1 MNPLPTPSSQL
12 AGPQYLLQG
21 LSLIWTPG
29 LRLFVI
35 LPLLINLLL
44 FGLMLYWSVQGFDGW
59 LHAMLATLPSW
70 LDFLA
75 YVLWP
80 LFVLLLLIMIFFSF
94 TLIANLIAAPF
105 NGLLAEKVEVLIR
118 GQDNFPAFS
127 MAELLALVPR
137 TLGRELRKLL
147 YFLPRATGLLLLS
160 LIPGVNLLAS
170 PLWLLWGSWMMC
182 VQYLDYPADNH
193 KLGWQDMLSWLRARR
208 WKSLGFGG
216 SVYLALWVPGLNL
229 IMMPAAIA
237 GATLFWV
244 REHDTPAKELS
255 A

>member
-1 MNPLPTPSSQL
+1 MNPSPTPSSQL

-44 FGLMLYWSVQGFDGW
+44 FGLMLYWSVQRFDGW

-208 WKSLGFGG
+208 WKSLGFGA

>member
-1 MNPLPTPSSQL
+1 MKPSPKPTTSLP
-12 AGPQYLLQG
+12 GPQYLLQG
-21 LSLIWTPG
+21 LSLIWSPG

-35 LPLLINLLL
+35 LPLLTNLLL
-44 FGLMLYWSVQGFDGW
+44 FGLILYWSLQRFDGW

-75 YVLWP
+75 YLLWP
-80 LFVLLLLIMIFFSF
+80 LFVLLLLMLIFFSF

-105 NGLLAEKVEVLIR
+105 NGLLAEKAEILIR
-118 GQDNFPAFS
+118 GQDDFPAFS
-127 MAELLALVPR
+127 LTELMAMVPR

-147 YFLPRATGLLLLS
+147 YFLPRATGLLVLS
-160 LIPGVNLLAS
+160 LIPGLNLLAS

-193 KLGWQDMLSWLRARR
+193 KLGWQEMLTWLRGRR
-208 WKSLGFGG
+208 WKSLGFGA
-216 SVYLALWVPGLNL
+216 SVYLALWIPGLNL

-244 REHDTPAKELS
+244 RERETARVSLTQ
-255 A
+255 

>member
-1 MNPLPTPSSQL
+1 MNPSPTSASQL

-44 FGLMLYWSVQGFDGW
+44 FGLMLYWSVQRFDGW

-147 YFLPRATGLLLLS
+147 YFLPRAAGLLLLS

-208 WKSLGFGG
+208 WKSLGFGA

-244 REHDTPAKELS
+244 REHDTPARELS